1 MLYIT
6 VSDRVQMTHVVMML
20 GFRLSGPDTQQNYG
34 TEKIEALQDA
44 DNPNIYNRA
53 YKILTTYFN
62 IDDDQDDSAM
72 APQVQGNQFTFG
84 NNPGA
89 GAGNQIQF

>member
-1 MLYIT
+1 MKAGLK
-6 VSDRVQMTHVVMML
+6 SDPEINTRIL
-20 GFRLSGPDTQQNYG
+20 DIFEECGG

-72 APQVQGNQFTFG
+72 APQVQGNQFAFG
-84 NNPGA
+84 NNPNNLTGYVVTH
-89 GAGNQIQF
+89 G